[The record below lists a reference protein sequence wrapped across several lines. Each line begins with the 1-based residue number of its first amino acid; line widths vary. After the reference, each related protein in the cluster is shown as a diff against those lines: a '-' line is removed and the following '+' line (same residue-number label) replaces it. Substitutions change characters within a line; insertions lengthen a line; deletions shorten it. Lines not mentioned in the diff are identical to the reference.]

1 MIKKVIDFIRLP
13 KQEYQKPAM
22 EILQAEMEQMVAVS
36 VTKVQA
42 NGLDE
47 ALYLDHKEGNLW
59 DDAL

>member
-1 MIKKVIDFIRLP
+1 MKR
-13 KQEYQKPAM
+13 QEYQKPAM

-42 NGLDE
+42 NGLDD
-47 ALYLDHKEGNLW
+47 ALYIDNKGGNLW